1 MTMLLSANYGLG
13 DCTDG
18 NTKTR
23 EVLTSMDWLRT
34 ILS

>member
-18 NTKTR
+18 ITKTR
-23 EVLTSMDWLRT
+23 KVLTSVNWLRT